1 MANQSKKIA
10 VILLGL
16 PGCGKDT
23 QAGLLAEKFGLF
35 HVESSKLI
43 REKLNSLPATK
54 EEEAEISR
62 EKAIYASGEL
72 NTPSFVTKLINEKIK
87 EKGESGRGIVFSG
100 SPRTPYE
107 REQEMP
113 VLEEIYGNENI
124 FIFYLKINPEL
135 TFWRLTHRRICE
147 KCAAPVPF
155 LPETENLKTCAK
167 CGGKL
172 VPRKLDKPEVIAVR
186 LKDYERLTKPVIEYF
201 ENENSLIEIHGDQP
215 IQNVFEDVV
224 SYIERI

>member
-1 MANQSKKIA
+1 MKNQSKKIA

-23 QAGLLAEKFGLF
+23 QANLLAEKFGLF

-43 REKLNSLPATK
+43 REKLNSEPK
-54 EEEAEISR
+54 MEEEKNEIAR
-62 EKAIYASGEL
+62 EKEKYAKGEL
-72 NTPSFVTKLINEKIK
+72 NTPAFVTNLINQKIK

-100 SPRTPYE
+100 SPRTPFE

-113 VLEEIYGNENI
+113 VLGEIYGKENI
-124 FIFYLKINPEL
+124 YIFYLKINPEL

-147 KCAAPVPF
+147 KCGAPVPF
-155 LPETENLKTCAK
+155 LPETENLKICAK

-172 VPRKLDKPEVIAVR
+172 IPRGLDKPEIIAQR
-186 LKDYERLTKPVIEYF
+186 LKSYEEGTKPVIDFF
-201 ENENSLIEIHGDQP
+201 ENENQMIEIHGDQP
-215 IQNVFEDVV
+215 IQKVFNDIV
-224 SYIERI
+224 SYIA